1 MAFALGCFV
10 FSHLLLEL
18 CLQKESCYLPLANL
32 FSGSRM
38 YYTLIYLK
46 YNTDL
51 AFLSPPYAVML
62 NKEDVRKIR
71 SL

>member
-1 MAFALGCFV
+1 
-10 FSHLLLEL
+10 
-18 CLQKESCYLPLANL
+18 
-32 FSGSRM
+32 M

-62 NKEDVRKIR
+62 NKEDVRKIKK
-71 SL
+71 SLNNCGARHWTQYPDFHPKKS